1 MNCIRNLK
9 INLVSNSR
17 YLFRVYKFLNNNIK
31 AYMLSREFKNYDEI
45 IIKDRAAGFFSIY
58 FQTLGALQI
67 CKTNKQNLVLSYD
80 LAPYYDK
87 DKNPSEWWSNYFINN
102 KFIFNSKKENYK
114 TIVISDINKLTQITY
129 VGTELTRIAANKL
142 ICKNLLSPY
151 ICRLRDE
158 FYNSYMIGKKLIG
171 VHYRGT
177 DKVMGPGRELERVPY
192 EYVFKLPDQCSREK
206 FFFIATDEEEF
217 IQAAIMRYPG
227 RVIFTNAQRSSD
239 AHSVH
244 FSKNTISPFN
254 LGLQAILDALL
265 LSRCDFLYRCDSN
278 LSLASLFFNYK
289 LKSINMTEQYL
300 KRI

>member
-17 YLFRVYKFLNNNIK
+17 YLFRVYKFINNNIK

-87 DKNPSEWWSNYFINN
+87 DKNTLEWWSNYFEKN

-129 VGTELTRIAANKL
+129 VGTELTRRAANKL
-142 ICKNLLSPY
+142 VCKNPLSPY

-158 FYNSYMIGKKLIG
+158 LYNSYMIGKKLIG

-192 EYVFKLPDQCSREK
+192 EYVFKLLDQCSREK
-206 FFFIATDEEEF
+206 FFFIATDE
-217 IQAAIMRYPG
+217 
-227 RVIFTNAQRSSD
+227 
-239 AHSVH
+239 
-244 FSKNTISPFN
+244 
-254 LGLQAILDALL
+254 
-265 LSRCDFLYRCDSN
+265 
-278 LSLASLFFNYK
+278 
-289 LKSINMTEQYL
+289 
-300 KRI
+300 